1 MRAQYKINFDRP
13 PRLKKL
19 PEALI
24 ISPELRHLYIH
35 TYQRRLGD
43 YTGMHCGQAHFVT
56 YYRFLGSARH
66 CSVAFAEVR
75 TGELTGEVFQYICN

>member
-1 MRAQYKINFDRP
+1 MHGPSSFEY
-13 PRLKKL
+13 L
-19 PEALI
+19 PSE
-24 ISPELRHLYIH
+24 EV
-35 TYQRRLGD
+35 GD

-75 TGELTGEVFQYICN
+75 TGEVFQYCN

>member
-1 MRAQYKINFDRP
+1 MIIYT
-13 PRLKKL
+13 LKCNMF
-19 PEALI
+19 
-24 ISPELRHLYIH
+24 
-35 TYQRRLGD
+35 YQRRLGD

-75 TGELTGEVFQYICN
+75 TGELFQYYN